1 MESQIHQI
9 KYLNKNVD
17 ITQYLCES
25 DEQFNYRLEL
35 IKKLEE
41 KNIEWKQ
48 AQKLSKIYYNVKFKK
63 CRYSPIV
70 YNMIKDLNTI
80 CDIISNMSY

>member
-1 MESQIHQI
+1 MESQIQQI
-9 KYLNKNVD
+9 KYLNKNVN

-25 DEQFNYRLEL
+25 DEQFNSRLEL

-63 CRYSPIV
+63 CRYSPII
-70 YNMIKDLNTI
+70 YNMIKDYLH
-80 CDIISNMSY
+80 

>member
-9 KYLNKNVD
+9 KYLNKDVD
-17 ITQYLCES
+17 ILQYLCES
-25 DEQFNYRLEL
+25 DEQFNYRIEI
-35 IKKLEE
+35 IKKFEK

-70 YNMIKDLNTI
+70 YNMIKDYIN
-80 CDIISNMSY
+80 